1 MLWWIVSVLLIIAM
15 RDQVIVGVSL
25 SPQSHIYLPEFGN
38 LAVVIGIPN
47 YIFLVYAI
55 VLLYLGWRHSS
66 SALDRTRVRYLWVG
80 LILVVLGTLAN
91 FVPLLKPYPIDGVTN
106 VINALLIA
114 YAIFRYQLLDISV
127 VIRKGLLYSVP
138 TVAVGIAYFLA
149 ISLAMN
155 LLHMSMDPQIFLALP
170 GYGSRRFAAGAAGA
184 STGCNRTWT
193 GCFSAR
199 TTTRGRCSKG

>member
-1 MLWWIVSVLLIIAM
+1 M
-15 RDQVIVGVSL
+15 
-25 SPQSHIYLPEFGN
+25 PEFGN

-47 YIFLVYAI
+47 YIFLIYAI
-55 VLLYLGWRHSS
+55 VLLSLGWRHSS
-66 SALDRTRVRYLWVG
+66 SALDRSRVRYLWAG

-127 VIRKGLLYSVP
+127 VIRKGLLYSIP
-138 TVAVGIAYFLA
+138 TVAVGVAYFLA

-155 LLHMSMDPQIFLALP
+155 LLHTSMDPQVFLLSLVH
-170 GYGSRRFAAGAAGA
+170 GSRLFATGAAGA
-184 STGCNRTWT
+184 VTGCNRTWT
-193 GCFSAR
+193 DFFSAE